1 MDAKDVDQA
10 FQAWWNIP
18 ATFDS
23 DEHLSRMAFEAGFL
37 AARPTTPEAQVAE
50 GKAEPLA
57 RTGLHNVAAASDL
70 NAFFALA
77 GVWGLGQRRS
87 SPWRPIAEA
96 KKDGSI
102 IWAILHDDIYPTILP
117 RRDDLQR
124 WNGVQVP
131 LRHNGLAE
139 DGFDIGWNVAAP
151 VGSGGFPDEWIAG
164 WRMLPSPPPST
175 KGAVE

>member
-1 MDAKDVDQA
+1 MAQEGEDPLIADLQEQLSDARQERD
-10 FQAWWNIP
+10 I
-18 ATFDS
+18 
-23 DEHLSRMAFEAGFL
+23 
-37 AARPTTPEAQVAE
+37 AE
-50 GKAEPLA
+50 RKL
-57 RTGLHNVAAASDL
+57 RD
-70 NAFFALA
+70 ALA
-77 GVWGLGQRRS
+77 IPRS

-102 IWAILHDDIYPTILP
+102 IWAILRDDIYPTILP